1 MTVTPYRAG
10 SERDFRCDVE
20 PGRGTV
26 RVIPFGELDVD
37 TVEQVADRVAEL
49 QQAGFAEI
57 VLDLRN
63 LTFMD
68 SSGVHLVLAA
78 DRMARSNGT
87 RFALIA
93 GPGPIRRLFEIVG
106 LQESLTFRVA

>member
-1 MTVTPYRAG
+1 MTVTPSRVG
-10 SERDFRCDVE
+10 PEHDFRCDVE
-20 PGRGTV
+20 PDREIV

-37 TVEQVADRVAEL
+37 TVEQVGDRVSEL

-68 SSGVHLVLAA
+68 SCGVHLVLAA

-87 RFALIA
+87 RFSLIA
-93 GPGPIRRLFEIVG
+93 GPGPIQRLFEIVG

>member
-1 MTVTPYRAG
+1 MVVTRSRVG
-10 SERDFRCDVE
+10 SEHDFRCRVE
-20 PGRGTV
+20 PDREIV

-37 TVEQVADRVAEL
+37 TVAQVADRVSEM
-49 QQAGFAEI
+49 QQAGFAEV

-68 SSGVHLVLAA
+68 SSGLHLVLAA

-87 RFALIA
+87 RFVLIA
-93 GPGPIRRLFEIVG
+93 GSRPIQRLFEIVG
-106 LQESLTFRVA
+106 LQEILTFRAA